1 MTMTLINVIVNR
13 DDRRWTR
20 SRIADAPRAGFE
32 RPAGGGR
39 AVRTPSLGG
48 ETACAC
54 DPPKVVARGANAAV
68 QAIFGG
74 MRAIRASHGATS
86 ATAGMSGCVLP
97 KRSALA

>member
-1 MTMTLINVIVNR
+1 MPRCATIAVCGARATTMTLINVIVNR

-48 ETACAC
+48 EN
-54 DPPKVVARGANAAV
+54 R
-68 QAIFGG
+68 
-74 MRAIRASHGATS
+74 MR
-86 ATAGMSGCVLP
+86 V
-97 KRSALA
+97 

>member
-1 MTMTLINVIVNR
+1 M
-13 DDRRWTR
+13 
-20 SRIADAPRAGFE
+20 
-32 RPAGGGR
+32 
-39 AVRTPSLGG
+39 
-48 ETACAC
+48 
-54 DPPKVVARGANAAV
+54 ARGANAAV